1 MTTTSTTCSAVPA
14 RLSDFALKFDP
25 AFASLLDPPPGV
37 PPRLAEAMRYSALAP
52 GKRFRP
58 YLVVK
63 SCELAGG
70 TFADALPP
78 AGAIECIH
86 AFSLVHDDLPAMDD
100 DDLRR
105 GRPTNH
111 VVYGE
116 AMAILA
122 GDALLA
128 LAIELVARHVSDP
141 ARAGRIAAELARGT
155 GWQGMIGGQVA
166 DIEGQNEPLDL
177 NRVRYIHEHKTA
189 ALIAAAC
196 RVGAIAGGADAQT
209 IERLGTYGESV
220 GLAFQIADDLLDV
233 TSSAGVLGKAV
244 GKDAVAGKQTY
255 PGCVGLEASRRAGLA
270 AVEAAVSALAPFG
283 HRAGE
288 LEELARFCVRREH

>member
-1 MTTTSTTCSAVPA
+1 MTTSSTTYPSVSACLDDFLA
-14 RLSDFALKFDP
+14 RFDP
-25 AFASLLDPPPGV
+25 AFARLLEAPPDV
-37 PPRLAEAMRYSALAP
+37 PPRLVEAMRYSALAP

-63 SCELAGG
+63 CCELVGG
-70 TFADALPP
+70 AFQDALP
-78 AGAIECIH
+78 AAAAIECVH
-86 AFSLVHDDLPAMDD
+86 TFSLVHDDLPAMDD

-128 LAIELVARHVSDP
+128 LAFELIARHTADPLKVARLT
-141 ARAGRIAAELARGT
+141 AELARGT
-155 GWQGMIGGQVA
+155 GCQGMIGGQVA
-166 DIEGQNEPLDL
+166 DIEGEEETPRLE
-177 NRVRYIHEHKTA
+177 RVRFIHERKTA
-189 ALIAAAC
+189 ALIAASC
-196 RVGAIAGGADAQT
+196 RLGAIAGGADAET
-209 IERLGTYGESV
+209 IERLGTYGNSV

-233 TSSAGVLGKAV
+233 TSSAGALGKAV

-255 PGCVGLEASRRAGLA
+255 TGCVGLEESHRVGLA
-270 AVEAAVSALAPFG
+270 AVETAISALAPFG
-283 HRAGE
+283 ERAAE
-288 LEELARFCVRREH
+288 LRNLARFCMQREH